1 MERIDTRLADGRELI
16 YYFDKAAPPDGVP
29 GDRRDLTAVHTH
41 SELRYDALRD
51 DWVVVAAHRQGR
63 THQPGDNDCP
73 LCPSTPERGTEIPA
87 FSYDVAVFENRFPSL
102 SPVSG
107 DDPPAEPDGSPDGG
121 PHGGLG
127 PHPHRRAGRGRCEV
141 VCFADDHETSFA
153 GLTVERARTVVD
165 VWAERT
171 AALAELPDVE
181 QVFVF
186 ENRGAEIGVTLSH
199 PHGQIYGYP
208 FLTPRTRAVFANVR
222 AHRERTGRDL
232 YADLLADELAAGE
245 RIVTRTEH
253 WTAFVPAAA
262 RWPFEVHLHPTRALP
277 DLPALDDAERDDFAR
292 VYLDVLR
299 RLDAVYGVPM
309 PYIAAWHQAPVRVDR
324 DLARLHL
331 ELFSSRRAPG
341 KLKYLAGSE
350 SGMDVFVN
358 DIAPEDAAAMLR
370 AATGAAA

>member
-16 YYFDKAAPPDGVP
+16 YYFDKAAPTEGVP
-29 GDRRDLTAVHTH
+29 ADRRDLAAVHTH
-41 SELRYDALRD
+41 SQLRYDALRD

-63 THQPGDNDCP
+63 THMPGDDACP
-73 LCPSTPERGTEIPA
+73 LCPSTAERGTEIPA
-87 FSYDVAVFENRFPSL
+87 YAYDVAVFENRFPSL
-102 SPVSG
+102 SAVPRDPAAPDDNPSKRDPNSG
-107 DDPPAEPDGSPDGG
+107 VGY
-121 PHGGLG
+121 
-127 PHPHRRAGRGRCEV
+127 GRCEV
-141 VCFADDHETSFA
+141 VVFADDHDTSFA
-153 GLTVERARTVVD
+153 DLTAERVRTVVD

-171 AALAELPDVE
+171 AALAALPDVE

-208 FLTPRTRAVFANVR
+208 FLTPRTRSVFGNVR
-222 AHRERTGRDL
+222 AHRELTGRDL
-232 YADLLADELAAGE
+232 YADILEAELAAGE
-245 RIVTRTEH
+245 RIVTHTKH
-253 WTAFVPAAA
+253 WIAFVPAAA
-262 RWPFEVHLHPTRALP
+262 RWPFEVHLYPTRALP

-358 DIAPEDAAAMLR
+358 DILPEDAAAMLR
-370 AATGAAA
+370 AATGAGA